1 MKSLISMSLRLHKC
15 AVAALCAA
23 LCGSTAVAQ
32 VPVPPPL
39 TVHVEVFTNSSILLT
54 GTEGAR
60 IYYMDGLEQLENELS
75 QGLPEDPQ
83 RAAQIAR
90 NRLRMM
96 GPALQKRAMNAGEG
110 ITRAS
115 YYGVNRVPAVVFD
128 GKAIVYGVTDIRKA
142 IALYEQAAMAR
153 SRR

>member
-1 MKSLISMSLRLHKC
+1 MHSLKRAS
-15 AVAALCAA
+15 AALCTA
-23 LCGSTAVAQ
+23 LCCSAAVAQ

-39 TVHVEVFTNSSILLT
+39 TAHVEVFTNSSILLT

-60 IYYMDGLEQLENELS
+60 IYYVDGLEQLENELS

-96 GPALQKRAMNAGEG
+96 GSALQKRAMNAGEG

-128 GKAIVYGVTDIRKA
+128 GKAIVYGVTDIRRA
-142 IALYEQAAMAR
+142 VALYEQTQTAR
-153 SRR
+153 GRR